1 MTNASRHLKTRKE
14 INMKTVREILLIK
27 GYNIYSVSPE
37 DTIFDALVLMAE
49 KKVGALLVI
58 DNDRIVGI
66 MSERDYARKVA
77 LEGKSS
83 HQSKVKEIMSD
94 KVIYVGMDRL
104 VEECMV
110 LMIEKRIRH
119 LPVLDEE
126 KLVGLISIGDVVKA
140 VIDEKEF
147 VISQLVQY
155 IKSTP
160 YIEEPTVKPEPA

>member
-1 MTNASRHLKTRKE
+1 
-14 INMKTVREILLIK
+14 MKTVREILLNK
-27 GYNIYSVSPE
+27 GYNIYSVSPD
-37 DTIFDALVLMAE
+37 DTIFSALKLMAE
-49 KKVGALLVI
+49 KKIGALLVI
-58 DNDRIVGI
+58 ENGSIAGI

-83 HQSKVKEIMSD
+83 RNATVREIMSE
-94 KVIYVGMDRL
+94 KVIYVDMYRQ
-104 VEECMV
+104 VEECMA

-119 LPVLDEE
+119 LPVFENE
-126 KLVGLISIGDVVKA
+126 KLTGLISIGDVVKA

-160 YIEEPTVKPEPA
+160 EIVEVA